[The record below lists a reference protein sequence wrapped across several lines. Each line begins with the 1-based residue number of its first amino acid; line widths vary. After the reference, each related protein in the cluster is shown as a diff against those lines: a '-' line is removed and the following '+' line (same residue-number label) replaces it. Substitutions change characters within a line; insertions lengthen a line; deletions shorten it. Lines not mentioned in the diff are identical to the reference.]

1 MSLEDWLKNGWLV
14 EHQTSRQEMVDLLAM
29 ADRDL
34 AQSLAS
40 LKPSE
45 AFVKTR
51 TGFLFFTLAT
61 NALRLALHALRLRV
75 NPMLHASI
83 LTLTQTR

>member
-1 MSLEDWLKNGWLV
+1 
-14 EHQTSRQEMVDLLAM
+14 MVDLLAM

-45 AFVKTR
+45 AFMKTQI
-51 TGFLFFTLAT
+51 GFLFSGKIS
-61 NALRLALHALRLRV
+61 NDYHGHACLPL
-75 NPMLHASI
+75 
-83 LTLTQTR
+83 LTGRQG